1 MKNRIRALFLLSAAL
16 CTALLLRAPMLYG
29 DELED
34 HPQKSFNVHPGG
46 TLTFASEYGAV
57 TVKAG
62 EAQTATIQLDR
73 KVHAFTAEE
82 AKKILD
88 DLEIE
93 ASQEGDTIHY
103 RAKFKTGWEPSDEGG
118 GAGRSLCRDHRC
130 LSYAGNLRQMDFT
143 ITVPRQFNLDLA
155 TYAGHMEIGDIDGKV
170 EAQTS
175 GGHLSIGKIGGPVY
189 AQTAGGHIDL
199 GGAKGN
205 TELRTAGGSIQCG
218 DVSGDVKANT
228 AGGSIALGR
237 ISGKVEAQTAGGS
250 IEIAA
255 AGNAVQ
261 ARTSGGS
268 IRAAITGQPT
278 SDSFFETLGGGITLY
293 LPEAIKA
300 TLDARGNGYTSRIH
314 SEFPITMQASSD
326 GELKGTINGG
336 GPAIV
341 IRNHVGGIQI
351 RKGSL

>member
-1 MKNRIRALFLLSAAL
+1 M
-16 CTALLLRAPMLYG
+16 CTR
-29 DELED
+29 
-34 HPQKSFNVHPGG
+34 
-46 TLTFASEYGAV
+46 YGAV

-73 KVHAFTAEE
+73 NVHAFTAEE

-143 ITVPRQFNLDLA
+143 ITVPKQFNLDLT

-205 TELRTAGGSIQCG
+205 TELRTAGGSI
-218 DVSGDVKANT
+218 T
-228 AGGSIALGR
+228 LGR

-268 IRAAITGQPT
+268 IRAAITSQPT

-300 TLDARGNGYTSRIH
+300 TLDARGNSYTSRIH

-341 IRNHVGGIQI
+341 IRNRVGSIQI
-351 RKGSL
+351 RKGLL